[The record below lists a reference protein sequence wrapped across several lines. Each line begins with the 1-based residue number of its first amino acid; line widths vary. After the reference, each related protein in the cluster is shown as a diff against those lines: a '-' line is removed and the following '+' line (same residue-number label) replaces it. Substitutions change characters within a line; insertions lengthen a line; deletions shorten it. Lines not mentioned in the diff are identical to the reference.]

1 MIYNLSET
9 QMNENT
15 ESVSMITCKAYY
27 MQVCGSQSEVRN
39 ALARA
44 KYTKFT
50 YRHAY
55 ARLLSHPPTR
65 NRHSSSQNHHSYYC
79 NTKGKHTFLCFKLHH
94 TYTPNGLYANCDH
107 IIRSIN
113 KKIGVSCDFIRFEVA
128 LSFGASQKKKKIKI
142 KSGIKGF
149 AVVVFAVMPSH
160 PFSGSRHTTLHPSKT
175 SIYQYIFRY
184 DSPKWNWRNFQ
195 IIIKYIWCV
204 VFLFISG
211 LNNVHAVAIQFC
223 LFVMFVAVLFA
234 IAIFINECEV
244 ARACAHVR
252 ACARQCIV

>member
-1 MIYNLSET
+1 MKTRSRFRWLHAKH
-9 QMNENT
+9 
-15 ESVSMITCKAYY
+15 ITCKCAAVKVKFE
-27 MQVCGSQSEVRN
+27 MHWPGQN
-39 ALARA
+39 TLNLLIDMHMRA
-44 KYTKFT
+44 SS
-50 YRHAY
+50 R
-55 ARLLSHPPTR
+55 TR
-65 NRHSSSQNHHSYYC
+65 PHETDTLPVKTIIVIIVIQKAS
-79 NTKGKHTFLCFKLHH
+79 TLFLCFKLHH